1 MNAFLSPLA
10 AGPLPYPAPPR
21 VPVPETAAR
30 EGTLELL
37 GQVRLHHGGTLDGA
51 RIAWRLVGPAKAPVV
66 CVLGGIGTDRNVCLT
81 DDPRQ
86 SWWGEVA
93 GPHRA
98 LDTQR
103 FAVLSFDYLGSG
115 PPTTSSPALSTYDQ
129 AEALLRLLN
138 HLGVRS
144 LRTIIGGSYGGMVA
158 LAFGERYPDR
168 VAQLIVVSAAD
179 RPHPLATAWRSI
191 QRRIVRLGVDCGRAG
206 EGALLA
212 AALTRTSERAAEEL
226 AARFGSEPVWQ
237 GQRPL
242 FEVEQHLLARGAEHP
257 AGHTPE
263 SLFVLSESLDLHRVD
278 ATRIFVPTTAV
289 AVREDQLVPV
299 ADVRA
304 LVARLPHGRLHEISS
319 LHGHDA
325 FLKESDQW
333 RSLFDRWL
341 GSLS

>member
-10 AGPLPYPAPPR
+10 AGLLPEPAGAHGPT
-21 VPVPETAAR
+21 PEIAAR
-30 EGTLELL
+30 EGTLTLV
-37 GQVRLHHGGTLDGA
+37 GPVRLHHGGSLDGA
-51 RIAWRLVGPAKAPVV
+51 RIAWRLVGPARAPIV
-66 CVLGGIGTDRNVCLT
+66 CALGGIGHDRNVCMT

-86 SWWGEVA
+86 SWWGDVA

-98 LDTQR
+98 LDTHR
-103 FAVLSFDYLGSG
+103 FAVLSFDYLGGWSRT
-115 PPTTSSPALSTYDQ
+115 PPPALSTYDQ
-129 AEALLRLLN
+129 AEVLLRLLN

-144 LRTIIGGSYGGMVA
+144 LRAIIGGSYGGMVA

-168 VAQLIVVSAAD
+168 VMQLIVVSAAD
-179 RPHPLATAWRSI
+179 RSHPLATAWRSI
-191 QRRIVRLGVDCGRAG
+191 QRRIVRLGAECGLAG
-206 EGALLA
+206 EGVQLA
-212 AALTRTSERAAEEL
+212 AALGMTSERTAEEL
-226 AARFGSEPVWQ
+226 AARFGLEPAWQ

-242 FEVEQHLLARGAEHP
+242 FEVEQHLLESGTAQASR
-257 AGHTPE
+257 HTPE
-263 SLFVLSESLDLHRVD
+263 SFLALSESLDLHRVD

-304 LVARLPHGRLHEISS
+304 LVARLPHGRLLEISS

-333 RSLFDRWL
+333 RTLFDRSL
-341 GSLS
+341 GRLS